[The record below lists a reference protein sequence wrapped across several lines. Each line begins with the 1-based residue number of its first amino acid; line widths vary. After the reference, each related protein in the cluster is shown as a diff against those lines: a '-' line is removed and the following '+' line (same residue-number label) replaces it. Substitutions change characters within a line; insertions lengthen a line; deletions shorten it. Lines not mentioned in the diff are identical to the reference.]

1 MSLTPKQEEFCRG
14 YLETGNASEAYRRAY
29 NAANMKE
36 ETIWRKAKECM
47 DNGKVTARLSEL
59 QAQSAEKHD
68 ITIER
73 LTKMALDAYEA
84 SQIPGRATGQM
95 QTSAMVKAAEFL
107 GKLHGLIVDK
117 SEVSGKDGT
126 PLIPILNVQV
136 GRAKP

>member
-1 MSLTPKQEEFCRG
+1 MTLTPKQEEFCRC

-47 DNGKVTARLSEL
+47 DNGKVTARLSEM

-73 LTKMALDAYEA
+73 LTQMALTAYEA
-84 SQIPGRATGQM
+84 SQTPGRATGQM

-107 GKLHGLIVDK
+107 GKLHGLIVEK
-117 SEVSGKDGT
+117 SEVTGKDGA
-126 PLIPILNVQV
+126 PLVPVLNVQV
-136 GRAKP
+136 GRTKS

>member
-1 MSLTPKQEEFCRG
+1 VSLTPKQEEFVRG

-73 LTKMALDAYEA
+73 LTQMALDAYEA
-84 SQIPGRATGQM
+84 AQTPGRATGQM

-126 PLIPILNVQV
+126 PLIPVLNVTV